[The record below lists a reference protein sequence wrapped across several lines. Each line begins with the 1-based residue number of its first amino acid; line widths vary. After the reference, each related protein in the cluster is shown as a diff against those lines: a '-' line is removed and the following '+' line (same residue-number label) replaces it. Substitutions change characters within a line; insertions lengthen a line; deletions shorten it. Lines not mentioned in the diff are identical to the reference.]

1 MFKIVHESRTVDGSK
16 SKQSIFFPRKC
27 WKLKPELGT
36 DFGGVVIIFF
46 FLKTVSVIVLQYRML
61 EVIIKHSYAAFV
73 LSLLFGRL
81 QKRRNIDTSKVKGP
95 RTKSEKFIGIFT
107 ATPTYICGPSVYKKL
122 IELFTEIL
130 MRICIFLKF
139 PAFGEIRESGQV
151 NIRKN
156 DSIQL

>member
-1 MFKIVHESRTVDGSK
+1 MEARASNHLFSRT
-16 SKQSIFFPRKC
+16 C
-27 WKLKPELGT
+27 WKFKPVLKK
-36 DFGGVVIIFF
+36 DFGGVITIFF
-46 FLKTVSVIVLQYRML
+46 FIKTVSVIVLQYRML
-61 EVIIKHSYAAFV
+61 EVITKHSYTVFV
-73 LSLLFGRL
+73 LILLLGRL
-81 QKRRNIDTSKVKGP
+81 QKKINIDTSKFKGP

-107 ATPTYICGPSVYKKL
+107 ATPTYICGLSVYKKL